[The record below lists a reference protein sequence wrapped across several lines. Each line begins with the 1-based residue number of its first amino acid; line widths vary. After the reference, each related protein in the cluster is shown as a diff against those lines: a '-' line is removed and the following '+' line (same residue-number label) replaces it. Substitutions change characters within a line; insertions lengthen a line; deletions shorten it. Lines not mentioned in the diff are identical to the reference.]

1 MGISG
6 ISFWQLLIVLLIAL
20 TLFGSGRIRSL
31 GEDIGGAIGG
41 FRKSLAGGEG
51 APSGEDRSLEKGEF
65 GRGES
70 V

>member
-41 FRKSLAGGEG
+41 FRRSLRGGEG
-51 APSGEDRSLEKGEF
+51 APTGEGRALEKGELE
-65 GRGES
+65 RGEGA
-70 V
+70 